1 MYLAGANGN
10 KEPTPVA
17 AQMELAITPVQAPSP
32 GLKTGGQPVT
42 EVDLQARAAEEF
54 AKGLKTANDDSS
66 DEEEAAS
73 KTTKPKF
80 RIQINAKST
89 GGSTVDA
96 QLLRAAT
103 QQFKIGDGLVPG
115 RPSISRPPQ
124 DPFPPLA
131 PPAPVSVMGA
141 QQPPV
146 FMQPEGASG
155 QSSAP
160 APIPE
165 DFFQNTTNAV
175 AVAKTFEKTGTLL
188 PQPHPQPV
196 STSAGGPPQVSYELP
211 GGGVPPQAP
220 ETAASVLGL
229 PGGNVPPQAPQAM
242 TATEIVA
249 ANLNALDAS
258 LDPKKKQEQQQ
269 KLLLDLVG
277 GPKPQA
283 PAPVAPS
290 TAFVKRNQV
299 HYLFSRSPLT
309 LP

>member
-1 MYLAGANGN
+1 
-10 KEPTPVA
+10 
-17 AQMELAITPVQAPSP
+17 
-32 GLKTGGQPVT
+32 
-42 EVDLQARAAEEF
+42 
-54 AKGLKTANDDSS
+54 
-66 DEEEAAS
+66 
-73 KTTKPKF
+73 
-80 RIQINAKST
+80 
-89 GGSTVDA
+89 
-96 QLLRAAT
+96 
-103 QQFKIGDGLVPG
+103 
-115 RPSISRPPQ
+115 
-124 DPFPPLA
+124 
-131 PPAPVSVMGA
+131 
-141 QQPPV
+141 
-146 FMQPEGASG
+146 MQPEGATG

-188 PQPHPQPV
+188 PQPHPQPISM
-196 STSAGGPPQVSYELP
+196 STGGPPSQVPYELP

-220 ETAASVLGL
+220 ETATSALSL
-229 PGGNVPPQAPQAM
+229 PGGGVPPQAPEAPKAL
-242 TATEIVA
+242 TATEIVS

-299 HYLFSRSPLT
+299 LMFLFQELSYIALNC
-309 LP
+309 

>member
-1 MYLAGANGN
+1 MRPGDAN
-10 KEPTPVA
+10 PT
-17 AQMELAITPVQAPSP
+17 LAPSP
-32 GLKTGGQPVT
+32 GLKTGGQPALET
-42 EVDLQARAAEEF
+42 DLQARAALEF
-54 AKGLKTANDDSS
+54 QNALIATNDDSS
-66 DEEEAAS
+66 DDEEAS
-73 KTTKPKF
+73 KTRKPKF
-80 RIQINAKST
+80 KIQIKAKPT
-89 GGSTVDA
+89 GATAADA
-96 QLLRAAT
+96 SLLRAAT
-103 QQFKIGDGLVPG
+103 QQFKIGDGLTPA

-131 PPAPVSVMGA
+131 LPAPVPA

-146 FMQPEGASG
+146 FTHPEGATG
-155 QSSAP
+155 QGS

-175 AVAKTFEKTGTLL
+175 AVAKTFEKTGALL
-188 PQPHPQPV
+188 PQPQRQQPV
-196 STSAGGPPQVSYELP
+196 PTSTEGPPSQVSYELP
-211 GGGVPPQAP
+211 GGGVPPQQP
-220 ETAASVLGL
+220 GSTTSTLSL
-229 PGGNVPPQAPQAM
+229 PGGGVPPQPL

-249 ANLNALDAS
+249 ANLKQLDAS

-299 HYLFSRSPLT
+299 KACH
-309 LP
+309 

>member
-1 MYLAGANGN
+1 MEMALV
-10 KEPTPVA
+10 PT
-17 AQMELAITPVQAPSP
+17 QAPSP
-32 GLKTGGQPVT
+32 APQTGGQPVT

-54 AKGLKTANDDSS
+54 AKGLKTANGDSS

-80 RIQINAKST
+80 RIQINAKPT

-103 QQFKIGDGLVPG
+103 QQFKIGDGLAPG

-131 PPAPVSVMGA
+131 PPAPVSTMGA
-141 QQPPV
+141 QQPPM
-146 FMQPEGASG
+146 FMQPEGATG

-188 PQPHPQPV
+188 PQPHPQPIPS
-196 STSAGGPPQVSYELP
+196 STGGPSQVSYELP
-211 GGGVPPQAP
+211 GGGVPPQTP
-220 ETAASVLGL
+220 ETATSALSL
-229 PGGNVPPQAPQAM
+229 PGGGVPPQAPQAM

-283 PAPVAPS
+283 PAPIAPS

-299 HYLFSRSPLT
+299 LVFFQELFYI
-309 LP
+309 LPNCLG